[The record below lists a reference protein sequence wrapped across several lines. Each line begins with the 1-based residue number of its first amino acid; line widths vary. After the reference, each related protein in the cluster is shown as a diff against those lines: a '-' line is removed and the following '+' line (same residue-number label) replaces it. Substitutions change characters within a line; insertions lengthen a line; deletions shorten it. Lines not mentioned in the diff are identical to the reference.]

1 MHTRHEL
8 ELQSSPLAPLRA
20 AGCSIVISLCTLW
33 LTSPAFSGTQ
43 GQTPEIPVVRADAG
57 PCSADFSISD
67 SDHKPLYDAKIQVQ
81 VRYGFMSKRKTDLEV
96 GTNSDGKARIE
107 GLPER
112 ARKPLEFRI
121 HHGDRQKSVSQDP
134 SSECHAKFTVV
145 LAAQ

>member
-1 MHTRHEL
+1 
-8 ELQSSPLAPLRA
+8 
-20 AGCSIVISLCTLW
+20 
-33 LTSPAFSGTQ
+33 
-43 GQTPEIPVVRADAG
+43 
-57 PCSADFSISD
+57 
-67 SDHKPLYDAKIQVQ
+67 
-81 VRYGFMSKRKTDLEV
+81 MSKRKTDLEV